1 VESTV
6 YRRGSDGKVIGTPE
20 IKSVTETPIE
30 PIFTVT
36 TYRAGEIGQTKA
48 QPKVVVEKPQP
59 VIPTPPAI
67 VQPTPP
73 APVVKAPVPA
83 VTQTPVAKPK
93 SALPKAPIFTLPKFA
108 MPKISFGKSKSR
120 YPRPVRYIRNIVLAY
135 LGFYLILG
143 FHAASSLDKMPAS
156 ANVALADTAGTNWLL
171 VGSDSREGLTKAERK
186 EMRTGKD
193 EGSQRTDTLMII
205 HIDDSG
211 KPTLVSL
218 PRDSYV
224 TIPAHTALDGSSVE
238 DRRNKINTAYG
249 KGGAPLLV
257 ETVERNTGLH
267 IDHYMEVGFKGIRDI
282 TDAVGGVNMCVP
294 ADVTDLNSGLNL
306 LAGCQELNGVNALA
320 YVRMR
325 YADPKGDLGRI
336 ERQQQF
342 LSSVMKKVATP
353 AVLLNPISMWKLV
366 DAGTASVNVGEGD
379 SVIDISSLAR
389 AMRGLSNGNGT
400 LTTVPVSKTDANT
413 AAGSSVIWD
422 DEAARE
428 LFVSLGAN

>member
-1 VESTV
+1 VESTI
-6 YRRGSDGKVIGTPE
+6 YRRGSDGRVIGTPE
-20 IKSVTETPIE
+20 ANQIVEQPVFS
-30 PIFTVT
+30 VT
-36 TYRAGEIGQTKA
+36 TYRAGEIGQTQA
-48 QPKVVVEKPQP
+48 QPKIVAEKPQP
-59 VIPTPPAI
+59 SGQTTHTPVLKA
-67 VQPTPP
+67 Q
-73 APVVKAPVPA
+73 APVK
-83 VTQTPVAKPK
+83 TQTPTAKPK
-93 SALPKAPIFTLPKFA
+93 PVLPKAPSFAAPTFTMPKF
-108 MPKISFGKSKSR
+108 SFGKSKSR

-135 LGFYLILG
+135 LGFYLVLG
-143 FHAASSLDKMPAS
+143 FHAASSLDKIPAAS
-156 ANVALADTAGTNWLL
+156 NVALADTAGTNWLL

-186 EMRTGKD
+186 ELHTGKD
-193 EGSQRTDTLMII
+193 EGSQRTDTLMVI

-224 TIPAHTALDGSSVE
+224 TIPAHVALDGSSIE
-238 DRRNKINTAYG
+238 DRKNKINTAYG

-294 ADVTDLNSGLNL
+294 ADVTDQNSGLNL
-306 LAGCQELNGVNALA
+306 LAGCQELDGKNALA

-379 SVIDISSLAR
+379 SVMDVSSLAQ

-400 LTTVPVSKTDANT
+400 LTTVPVSQTDANT

-422 DEAARE
+422 DAAARE

>member
-1 VESTV
+1 MESTV
-6 YRRGSDGKVIGTPE
+6 YRRDSDGKVIGTPE
-20 IKSVTETPIE
+20 ANRLDEQPVFSVS
-30 PIFTVT
+30 
-36 TYRAGEIGQTKA
+36 TYRAGEISNTKI
-48 QPKVVVEKPQP
+48 QPEIVADKPQTMP
-59 VIPTPPAI
+59 VNPETVKSSPKLPAF
-67 VQPTPP
+67 
-73 APVVKAPVPA
+73 K
-83 VTQTPVAKPK
+83 
-93 SALPKAPIFTLPKFA
+93 LPKL
-108 MPKISFGKSKSR
+108 SFRKSKSR
-120 YPRPVRYIRNIVLAY
+120 FPRPVRYIRNIVLAY
-135 LGFYLILG
+135 LGFYVVLG

-156 ANVALADTAGTNWLL
+156 SNVALADTSGTNWLL

-186 EMRTGKD
+186 ELRTGKD
-193 EGSQRTDTLMII
+193 EGSQRTDTLMVI

-211 KPTLVSL
+211 KSTLVSL

-224 TIPAHTALDGSSVE
+224 TIPAHIGLDGIAIE

-249 KGGAPLLV
+249 QGGAPLLV

-294 ADVTDLNSGLNL
+294 ADVTDENSGLNL
-306 LAGCQELNGVNALA
+306 LAGCQELDGRNALA

-366 DAGTASVNVGEGD
+366 DAGTGSVNVGETD
-379 SVIDISSLAR
+379 TVMDIGNLAK
-389 AMRGLSNGNGT
+389 AMRALSNGNGT
-400 LTTVPVSKTDANT
+400 LTTVPVSETDANT

-422 DEAARE
+422 DVAARE

>member
-1 VESTV
+1 MESTV
-6 YRRGSDGKVIGTPE
+6 YRRDSDGKVIGAPE
-20 IKSVTETPIE
+20 ANRVDEQPVFSVTT
-30 PIFTVT
+30 FRT
-36 TYRAGEIGQTKA
+36 GEKGNTQV
-48 QPKVVVEKPQP
+48 QPSIVADKPQSESLSSQ
-59 VIPTPPAI
+59 VDAN
-67 VQPTPP
+67 
-73 APVVKAPVPA
+73 
-83 VTQTPVAKPK
+83 PK
-93 SALPKAPIFTLPKFA
+93 TRAFRLPKL
-108 MPKISFGKSKSR
+108 SLRKSKSR
-120 YPRPVRYIRNIVLAY
+120 FPRPVRYIRNLVLAY

-143 FHAASSLDKMPAS
+143 IHATSSLEKIPAS
-156 ANVALADTAGTNWLL
+156 ANVTIADTAGTNWLL

-186 EMRTGKD
+186 ELRTGKD
-193 EGSQRTDTLMII
+193 EGAQRTDTLMII
-205 HIDDSG
+205 HIDDNG
-211 KPTLVSL
+211 QPTLVSL

-224 TIPAHTALDGSSVE
+224 TIPAHIGLDGLSIE

-249 KGGAPLLV
+249 QGGAPLLV
-257 ETVERNTGLH
+257 ETVERNTGLK
-267 IDHYMEVGFKGIRDI
+267 IDHYMEIGFKGIRDI

-294 ADVTDLNSGLNL
+294 ADVTDENSGLNL
-306 LAGCQELNGVNALA
+306 LAGCQELDGKNALA

-353 AVLLNPISMWKLV
+353 AVLLNPISMWRLV

-379 SVIDISSLAR
+379 SVVDIGNLAK

-400 LTTVPVSKTDANT
+400 LTTVPVSQTDANT

-422 DEAARE
+422 DVAARE

>member
-1 VESTV
+1 MESTV
-6 YRRGSDGKVIGTPE
+6 YRRDSDGKVIGIPE
-20 IKSVTETPIE
+20 ANRLDEQPVFSVS
-30 PIFTVT
+30 
-36 TYRAGEIGQTKA
+36 TYRAGEISNTQI
-48 QPKVVVEKPQP
+48 QPEIVADKPQTMP
-59 VIPTPPAI
+59 VNPETVKSSPKIPAF
-67 VQPTPP
+67 
-73 APVVKAPVPA
+73 K
-83 VTQTPVAKPK
+83 
-93 SALPKAPIFTLPKFA
+93 LPKF
-108 MPKISFGKSKSR
+108 SFRKSKSR
-120 YPRPVRYIRNIVLAY
+120 FPRPVRYIRNIVLAY
-135 LGFYLILG
+135 LGFYLVLG

-156 ANVALADTAGTNWLL
+156 SNVAIADTAGTNWLL
-171 VGSDSREGLTKAERK
+171 AGSDSREGLTKAERK
-186 EMRTGKD
+186 ELRTGKD
-193 EGSQRTDTLMII
+193 EGSQRTDTLMVI

-211 KPTLVSL
+211 KSTLVSL

-224 TIPAHTALDGSSVE
+224 TIPAHIGLDGIAIE
-238 DRRNKINTAYG
+238 DRRNKINTAYSQ
-249 KGGAPLLV
+249 GGAPLLV

-294 ADVTDLNSGLNL
+294 ADVTDENSGLNL
-306 LAGCQELNGVNALA
+306 LAGCQELDGRNALA

-366 DAGTASVNVGEGD
+366 DAGTGSVNVGETD
-379 SVIDISSLAR
+379 TVMDIGNLAK
-389 AMRGLSNGNGT
+389 AMRALSNGNGT
-400 LTTVPVSKTDANT
+400 LTTVPVSETDANT

-422 DEAARE
+422 DVAARE

>member
-6 YRRGSDGKVIGTPE
+6 YRRDSDGKVIGAPE
-20 IKSVTETPIE
+20 ANRVDEQPVFSVTT
-30 PIFTVT
+30 FRT
-36 TYRAGEIGQTKA
+36 GEKGNTQ
-48 QPKVVVEKPQP
+48 
-59 VIPTPPAI
+59 
-67 VQPTPP
+67 VQPSI
-73 APVVKAPVPA
+73 
-83 VTQTPVAKPK
+83 VADKSQSESLSSQVDANPK
-93 SALPKAPIFTLPKFA
+93 TRAFRLPKLTLR
-108 MPKISFGKSKSR
+108 KSKSR
-120 YPRPVRYIRNIVLAY
+120 FPRPVRYIRNLVLAY

-143 FHAASSLDKMPAS
+143 IHATSSLEKIPAS
-156 ANVALADTAGTNWLL
+156 ANVTIADTAGTNWLL

-186 EMRTGKD
+186 ELRTGKD
-193 EGSQRTDTLMII
+193 EGAQRTDTLMII
-205 HIDDSG
+205 HIDDNG
-211 KPTLVSL
+211 QPTLVSL

-224 TIPAHTALDGSSVE
+224 TIPAHIGLDGLSIE

-249 KGGAPLLV
+249 QGGAPLLV
-257 ETVERNTGLH
+257 ETVERNTGLK
-267 IDHYMEVGFKGIRDI
+267 IDHYMEIGFKGIRDI

-294 ADVTDLNSGLNL
+294 ADVTDENSGLNL
-306 LAGCQELNGVNALA
+306 LAGCQELDGKNALA

-353 AVLLNPISMWKLV
+353 AVLLNPISMWRLV

-379 SVIDISSLAR
+379 LVVDIGNLAK

-400 LTTVPVSKTDANT
+400 LTTVPVSQTDANT

-422 DEAARE
+422 DVAARE